1 MSLLKNIISNWQS
14 GISVAF
20 LSIPMAVTLA
30 VAAGMPPSLGIITA
44 CWAGLTAAL
53 VGSSNFNIV
62 GPTVSLLPLIAAAVN
77 NNMSPQILAMCAG
90 VLIIIASLFNI
101 EKFIIFIPASAIHG
115 LIVGIALTVICNQI
129 PNVLCLTI
137 KSSSHNAAG
146 TLYQIGTNLPD
157 AKLLPFMLFLGFIFL
172 MYITTKKFKSIPGAL
187 VVAPLSITLGYISNT
202 IHPLQNLV
210 TLQQKLPIISR
221 QIFNFHY
228 GHFSMEYLVAS
239 IPIALIAIIEILISG
254 KLSDSMT
261 KTSHNRKQELLGL
274 GTANIITGLMG
285 GFPATAALART
296 SLNIKMGSSHKTSA
310 VINGISVGLIALFCL
325 PYFSH
330 MPVCAIAAIL
340 IFVAIKMI
348 DIQRTHL
355 LFKIDKRGFFTALLV
370 TILTLVYEP
379 LTAIL
384 WGSIIAMAIFMEKI
398 SAGKYEFFVT
408 DERITETEKNQN
420 GNDSKK
426 SLNYAIKGPL
436 AYINTHT
443 HLSQFRQ
450 HQGPYQHII
459 INLKELDY
467 IDLDGIDA
475 INEIA
480 EQAVKENKTCTINNI
495 HPTIRDRLQK
505 NQQFIKLGKTG
516 KVLVHNSEADKHSN
530 F

>member
-1 MSLLKNIISNWQS
+1 M
-14 GISVAF
+14 
-20 LSIPMAVTLA
+20 
-30 VAAGMPPSLGIITA
+30 
-44 CWAGLTAAL
+44 
-53 VGSSNFNIV
+53 
-62 GPTVSLLPLIAAAVN
+62 
-77 NNMSPQILAMCAG
+77 
-90 VLIIIASLFNI
+90 
-101 EKFIIFIPASAIHG
+101 
-115 LIVGIALTVICNQI
+115 
-129 PNVLCLTI
+129 
-137 KSSSHNAAG
+137 
-146 TLYQIGTNLPD
+146 
-157 AKLLPFMLFLGFIFL
+157 
-172 MYITTKKFKSIPGAL
+172 
-187 VVAPLSITLGYISNT
+187 VAPLSITLGYISNT
-202 IHPLQNLV
+202 IYPLQNLV
-210 TLQQKLPIISR
+210 TLQQKLPTISR
-221 QIFNFHY
+221 QIFSFHY
-228 GHFSMEYLVAS
+228 GSFSVGYLIAS
-239 IPIALIAIIEILISG
+239 VPIALIAIIEILISG

-261 KTSHNRKQELLGL
+261 KTTHDRKQELLGL
-274 GTANIITGLMG
+274 GAANIISGLMG

-310 VINGISVGLIALFCL
+310 AINGITVGLIALFCL
-325 PYFSH
+325 SYFSH

-348 DIQRTHL
+348 DVQRSLL

-370 TILTLVYEP
+370 TVLTLIYEP

-408 DERITETEKNQN
+408 DEHTTKTERSQD
-420 GNDSKK
+420 GDASGK

-459 INLKELDY
+459 INLKDLDY

-495 HPTIRDRLQK
+495 HPTIKDRLQK
-505 NQQFIKLGKTG
+505 NQQFMKLGKTG
-516 KVLVHNSEADKHSN
+516 KVLIHNSEVSNHSN